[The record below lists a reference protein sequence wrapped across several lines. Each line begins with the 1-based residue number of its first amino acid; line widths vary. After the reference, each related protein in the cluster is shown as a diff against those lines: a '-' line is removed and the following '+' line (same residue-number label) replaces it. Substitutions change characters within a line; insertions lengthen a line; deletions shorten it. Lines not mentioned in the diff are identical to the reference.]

1 MRDALQGRSQGNSLQ
16 MQLEEVAERSQE
28 QHEYAISHQ
37 SDCSVPQTT
46 ESAWVYKLP
55 VM

>member
-1 MRDALQGRSQGNSLQ
+1 MKDALQGRSQGNSLQ

-28 QHEYAISHQ
+28 QNEYAISQQ
-37 SDCSVPQTT
+37 SHCQTI
-46 ESAWVYKLP
+46 ESAWVNKIP